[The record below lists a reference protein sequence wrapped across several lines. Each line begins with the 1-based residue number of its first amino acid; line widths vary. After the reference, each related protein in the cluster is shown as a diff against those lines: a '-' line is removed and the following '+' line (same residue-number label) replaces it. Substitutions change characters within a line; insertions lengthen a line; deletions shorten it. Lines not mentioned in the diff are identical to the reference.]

1 MKHFKLLLASLA
13 LMGAVNANAQTD
25 VTSQYITNADMASTD
40 GWTAIVPSS
49 TYYAIG
55 NGLIGTFD
63 NYQGI
68 ATVDDNHLATE
79 YCFGF
84 ECRWQTNFANYTQ
97 TTSELPAGVYTL
109 TFDVENVNGGTSKAN
124 YENRFY
130 VQIGENKI
138 TDSAKEW
145 MNSKSSWTTHTINFT
160 VDDPA
165 AATISL
171 GYGTGTNNIGSG
183 GTPRLYV
190 SHLKLTYQSM
200 LDGVKAIYE
209 EALAAAQAALEN
221 PDYSNVSGSERDD
234 VQNSIGATTGEYTPQ
249 TKEEYESATEM
260 LNEVTARFISAK
272 EKYDAFVAAVTAAF
286 ECPEL
291 PYASP
296 EKLTALEEARQ
307 ATPANQD
314 DAVEKT
320 ASITT
325 AIRAYYESH
334 ALAEGV
340 EGAVDMTSKVS
351 DANSNVNT
359 GWTKGIGTN
368 RGQGYTDAAGNVA
381 PTYLDGG
388 WSANAGANIDM
399 TREVA
404 VPAGKYLL
412 TVTARG
418 AVDLDQYTLSIAD
431 QTIDLPHIG
440 GSGGVF
446 NNGWNDASVE
456 FVSDGNPLTLEIIA
470 TSTAS
475 QQWISLNRF
484 RLVRLELYTEMA
496 NEDDYAAL
504 NDAITAAEAK
514 TLGFDEGEYAP
525 YNNTEALQAI
535 ADAKAIDQTVE
546 NGKDEVNALTNK
558 LGVWVANTEELNAIY
573 DGTFAQTEANET
585 SGDINLPGWTKVQ
598 GLRLLV
604 KDEAK
609 DPGLA
614 YTDGKAA
621 VFSWGGTTLTYGEQT
636 GYTLPLNA
644 GDTYELSFKI
654 SGWRDGD
661 FANVLTVNLDG
672 QTQTINPNV
681 PGKID
686 DAEGNPFANVKF
698 YLRPAAD
705 NSILTIYANHHFAI
719 ADLKL
724 MKAVIEDVVLEDAAI
739 AAPTA
744 EFGNVTYGRK
754 LVEGYNT
761 LVLPFDV
768 TKDELGDNVEAIYAY
783 GGSTKEGEGENAV
796 VHLDFTQAVEN
807 LAANTPYIV
816 KMSADQ
822 DGLAFN
828 EKEFK
833 TVAEPIKTDANF
845 DFVGTYVELPA
856 GNDVITSRDYIS
868 VKSGLKQATAGKQLK
883 AFRAYLKNKS
893 EEAVGAKVSIMI
905 GGEVVDGIQ
914 AAQIL
919 NNVDGTIYNL
929 NGQKVSNAQK
939 GIFIQ
944 NGKKVV
950 IK

>member
-13 LMGAVNANAQTD
+13 LFGAVNANAQTD

-171 GYGTGTNNIGSG
+171 GYGTGSNNIGSG

-272 EKYDAFVAAVTAAF
+272 EKYDAFVAAATAAF

-381 PTYLDGG
+381 PNYLDGG
-388 WSANAGANIDM
+388 WATNAGANIDM

-705 NSILTIYANHHFAI
+705 NSILTIYANHHFTI

-828 EKEFK
+828 EMEFK